1 MAGQERGPRRR
12 SYEFRVRGHL
22 GAKMLRAFPA
32 FAARTRGEDTLL
44 TGCLPDQAAVYGL
57 IARLE
62 ALGLELVEFRP
73 LPACLRRVPP
83 CPRPSPMSQARHP
96 HLPQQA
102 RPPRWFEHVPRGPH
116 VPCFGC
122 RRAGAVRRFWP
133 CGPPG
138 YIYWPGGPQGQ
149 YPPAVAIASRAP
161 CRSQPSLAP
170 GAPSLGR
177 PLSSSLSRRREREH
191 VEQPQVA

>member
-44 TGCLPDQAAVYGL
+44 TGYLPDQAAVYGL

-73 LPACLRRVPP
+73 LPACLRR
-83 CPRPSPMSQARHP
+83 
-96 HLPQQA
+96 
-102 RPPRWFEHVPRGPH
+102 
-116 VPCFGC
+116 
-122 RRAGAVRRFWP
+122 
-133 CGPPG
+133 
-138 YIYWPGGPQGQ
+138 
-149 YPPAVAIASRAP
+149 
-161 CRSQPSLAP
+161 
-170 GAPSLGR
+170 
-177 PLSSSLSRRREREH
+177 RRRERVRH
-191 VEQPQVA
+191 ARLSRASVAAGLPQPSGSGPSG